1 MLRESQEE
9 IVMKKIR
16 RPQKPKIRNWVA
28 KAVRDLDGPY
38 CPKFER
44 DRTKYQRKPKHP
56 KQDFG
61 E

>member
-1 MLRESQEE
+1 
-9 IVMKKIR
+9 MKKIR